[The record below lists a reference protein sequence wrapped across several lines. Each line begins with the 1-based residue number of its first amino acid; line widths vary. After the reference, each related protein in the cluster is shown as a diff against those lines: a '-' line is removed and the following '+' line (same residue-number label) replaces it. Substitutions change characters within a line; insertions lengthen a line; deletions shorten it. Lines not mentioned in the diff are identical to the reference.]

1 MAWATNAWRAEGN
14 AVNVRSLSG
23 GLGLVEP
30 ADSEDDLTG
39 AGAERERRGSVPTFS
54 LTHTVQQEGWW
65 ETWESRKMM
74 RSAKTSS
81 HVCQFRPHVLS
92 NVCGLLVMNACRP
105 RELSGTIRPRLQRV
119 RGPPSNVISCS
130 TPVLSRFSRFR
141 LHFPPWD
148 RNRLVLSI
156 IHRPTLTEFTFYV
169 KHFLI

>member
-1 MAWATNAWRAEGN
+1 MGN

-23 GLGLVEP
+23 GLGLVKP
-30 ADSEDDLTG
+30 ADSEDDLTRSG
-39 AGAERERRGSVPTFS
+39 RERRGAVPTFS
-54 LTHTVQQEGWW
+54 LTHTVQQEGWR

-81 HVCQFRPHVLS
+81 HVSQFRPHVLS
-92 NVCGLLVMNACRP
+92 NVCRLLVMIACRP
-105 RELSGTIRPRLQRV
+105 RQLSGTIRPRLQRV

-148 RNRLVLSI
+148 GNRSVLSI
-156 IHRPTLTEFTFYV
+156 IHRPTPTAFYV
-169 KHFLI
+169 KHFWTPQ